1 MNINQIKMLILVC
14 ISTCVVFGQYTEGN
28 TIVTLSKYYLKPW
41 RTVEN
46 GDWKEREKLFDEH
59 RKKMVSRD
67 NLLISSHILYH
78 YLSGNSSEVVV
89 MNEWKNFM
97 DADNSIRSTADRR
110 KKGWPNKKTREKF
123 QKRFGEYWF
132 GGHSD
137 MGNYE
142 LNKKM
147 LKRRNKKMK
156 ENTIITIQEFT
167 LAPLSEIDGGT
178 SEDRDKIMQEWF
190 DKVVMKDDRVL
201 SHMML
206 THYWSGSAGGSKGW
220 PVVFV
225 NEYANMDDLLDE
237 DISKLLEAG
246 WPDEKERKTF
256 QDKHRAYWSHYKHDD
271 IGIYNNNVKQQKL
284 AK

>member
-1 MNINQIKMLILVC
+1 MLILVC
-14 ISTCVVFGQYTEGN
+14 ISTVVVFGQYTEGN

-46 GDWKEREKLFDEH
+46 GDWKEREKLFDEN

-123 QKRFGEYWF
+123 QKRFGEYWL

-142 LNKKM
+142 LDKKM

-246 WPDEKERKTF
+246 WPDEKERKAF
-256 QDKHRAYWSHYKHDD
+256 QDKHRAYWSHYNHND
-271 IGIYNNNVKQQKL
+271 ICNYNYNVKEH
-284 AK
+284 

>member
-1 MNINQIKMLILVC
+1 
-14 ISTCVVFGQYTEGN
+14 
-28 TIVTLSKYYLKPW
+28 
-41 RTVEN
+41 
-46 GDWKEREKLFDEH
+46 
-59 RKKMVSRD
+59 MVSRD
-67 NLLISSHILYH
+67 NLLINSNILHH
-78 YLSGNSSEVVV
+78 YLFGNSSEVVV
-89 MNEWKNFM
+89 LDEWKNLM
-97 DADNSIRSTADRR
+97 EADKSIKSTAERR

-123 QKRFGEYWF
+123 QKRFGEYWA

-167 LAPLSEIDGGT
+167 LAPLSEIEGGT

-256 QDKHRAYWSHYKHDD
+256 QDKHRAYWSHYNHDD

>member
-1 MNINQIKMLILVC
+1 MNKIKMLIFNFVFSGIL
-14 ISTCVVFGQYTEGN
+14 FGQYTDGN

-59 RKKMVSRD
+59 RTKMIFRD
-67 NLLISSHILYH
+67 NLVISSNILYH

-89 MNEWKNFM
+89 MNEWNNIM
-97 DADNSIRSTADRR
+97 DADKSIKATAERR
-110 KKGWPNKKTREKF
+110 KKGWPNKKTREEF
-123 QKRFGEYWF
+123 QKRFNEYWV

-147 LKRRNKKMK
+147 LKRRTKKVK
-156 ENTIITIQEFT
+156 ENTFITIQEFR
-167 LAPLSEIDGGT
+167 LAPMSEVESGT
-178 SEDRDKIMQEWF
+178 SEEREKIMQEWF
-190 DKVVMKDDRVL
+190 DKIVMKDDRVL

-206 THYWSGSAGGSKGW
+206 THYWSGSAGGPKGW
-220 PVVFV
+220 PVVFI
-225 NEYANMDDLLDE
+225 NEYETMDDLLNE
-237 DISKLLEAG
+237 DLSKLLEAG
-246 WPDEKERKTF
+246 WPDEKKRKAF
-256 QDKHRAYWSHYKHDD
+256 QDKHRAYWSHYNHDD
-271 IGIYNNNVKQQKL
+271 IGIYVNNIKQQKI